1 MPESVEQLDHS
12 ARGHAE
18 FSPSQLKYLK
28 QCSAYQGTD
37 GTNPAAERGTRIHEA
52 LEAQDPSALHDEE
65 ELNIYNEIVDEET
78 NIISAAFSDS
88 EPDIIREIVLDIE
101 HDAHT
106 EQWGTLDFFA
116 ITKDRTRGLA
126 IDYKTGWGPVDSP
139 SDNMQARSY
148 TLGLFQKYPELEKV
162 TFVFLLP
169 VRGEVLAGVFAREEM
184 ESLREEV
191 SSIIRNA
198 ETTRPK
204 WESGQPEL
212 EELNPGVDCRFCRY
226 ENKCPALG
234 AVAVNVASRYI
245 KEHEDDL
252 GKHADL
258 LPDGPISSKEID
270 DPEILE
276 KLYVTAIVVM
286 KWAEGIKHK
295 VLNLALE
302 DGDEQFDNLKLRSLG
317 AKKTTLDGN
326 ALIELGVKHGLTKEE
341 IIDWEQA
348 VPFSRVVELA
358 KKKAPK
364 GKKAGVARDLEN
376 EALEEQIVEKGKTRY
391 TLSVK

>member
-1 MPESVEQLDHS
+1 MPEVEQLDHS
-12 ARGHAE
+12 SRGHAK

-65 ELNIYNEIVDEET
+65 ELNIYSEIVDEET
-78 NIISAAFSDS
+78 NIVSAAFSDS

-101 HDAHT
+101 HDAQT

-116 ITKDRTRGLA
+116 ITKDRTKGLA
-126 IDYKTGWGPVDSP
+126 IDYKTGWGGVDSP
-139 SDNMQARSY
+139 YNNMQARSY
-148 TLGLFQKYPELEKV
+148 TLGLFQKYPELQKV

-169 VRGEVLAGVFAREEM
+169 VRGEVLSGVFMREEM
-184 ESLREEV
+184 GSLREEV
-191 SSIIRNA
+191 STIIHNA
-198 ETTRPK
+198 EITRPK

-302 DGDEQFDNLKLRSLG
+302 DGDEQFENLKLRSLG

>member
-1 MPESVEQLDHS
+1 MPEVEQLDHS
-12 ARGHAE
+12 SRGHAK

-65 ELNIYNEIVDEET
+65 ELNIYSEIVDEET
-78 NIISAAFSDS
+78 NIVSAAFSDS

-101 HDAHT
+101 HDAQT

-116 ITKDRTRGLA
+116 ITKDRTKGLA
-126 IDYKTGWGPVDSP
+126 IDYKTGWGGVDSP
-139 SDNMQARSY
+139 YNNMQARSY
-148 TLGLFQKYPELEKV
+148 TLGLFQKYPELQKV

-169 VRGEVLAGVFAREEM
+169 VRGEVLSGVFMREEM
-184 ESLREEV
+184 GSLREEV
-191 SSIIRNA
+191 STIIHNA
-198 ETTRPK
+198 EITRPK

-270 DPEILE
+270 DPEVLE

>member
-28 QCSAYQGTD
+28 QCPGYGGTD

-78 NIISAAFSDS
+78 NIVSAAFTVS

-101 HDAHT
+101 HDAET

-116 ITKDRTRGLA
+116 ITKDRTIGLA
-126 IDYKTGWGPVDSP
+126 IDYKTGWGAVEPP
-139 SDNMQARSY
+139 LDNMQARSY
-148 TLGLFQKYPELEKV
+148 TLGLFQKYPELQKI

-184 ESLREEV
+184 EPLREEV
-191 SSIIRNA
+191 SRIIHNA
-198 ETTRPK
+198 EITRPK
-204 WESGQPEL
+204 WDSGQPEL

-226 ENKCPALG
+226 EDKCPALG
-234 AVAVNVASRYI
+234 AVAINVASRYV
-245 KEHEDDL
+245 KEHEEL

-258 LPDGPISSKEID
+258 LPNGPISSKQID
-270 DPEILE
+270 DPEVLE

-295 VLNLALE
+295 VLNLALA
-302 DGDEQFDNLKLRSLG
+302 DGDEQFENLKLRSLG

-326 ALIELGVKHGLTKEE
+326 ALIELGIKHGLTKEE

-348 VPFSRVVELA
+348 VPFSRVIELV
-358 KKKAPK
+358 KKNAPK
-364 GKKAGVARDLEN
+364 GKKAGAARNFKN
-376 EALEEQIVEKGKTRY
+376 EAFEERIVEDGKTRY

>member
-1 MPESVEQLDHS
+1 MPESVDQLDHAS
-12 ARGHAE
+12 RGHAE

-28 QCSAYQGTD
+28 HCSAYQGTD

-65 ELNIYNEIVDEET
+65 ELNIYKEIVDEET
-78 NIISAAFSDS
+78 TILTAAFGGTNP
-88 EPDIIREIVLDIE
+88 EVIREIVLDIE
-101 HDAHT
+101 HDAKT
-106 EQWGTLDFFA
+106 EQWGTLDLFVLSESK
-116 ITKDRTRGLA
+116 TWGVA
-126 IDYKTGWGPVDSP
+126 IDYKTGWGVIDSP
-139 SDNMQARSY
+139 EDNMQARSY
-148 TLGLFQKYPELEKV
+148 TLGLFQKYPTLETVK
-162 TFVFLLP
+162 FVFLVP
-169 VRGEVLAGVFAREEM
+169 VRGEVLIGKFERNEM
-184 ESLREEV
+184 EPLRKEV
-191 SSIIRNA
+191 SSIIHNA
-198 ETTRPK
+198 EITRPK

-234 AVAVNVASRYI
+234 AVAVAVAERYVN
-245 KEHEDDL
+245 EHEDKL
-252 GKHADL
+252 GKHAEL

-270 DPEILE
+270 DPEVLE
-276 KLYVTAIVVM
+276 KLYVTATVVM

-302 DGDEQFDNLKLRSLG
+302 DGDEQFENLKLRSLG
-317 AKKTTLDGN
+317 AKKTTLDGHG
-326 ALIELGVKHGLTKEE
+326 LIELGVKHGLSKEE

-348 VPFSRVVELA
+348 VPFSRIVDLV
-358 KKKAPK
+358 KKKTPK

-376 EALEEQIVEKGKTRY
+376 EAIERQIVEKGKTRY